1 MQIGLTE
8 DSDASEQQPM
18 GLEAQNSSSATEPSL
33 TLESTSH
40 YRVQVR
46 KKKNKIQPSL
56 KPAPEAEAPKSK
68 KRKKDSIKKAPA
80 NVEAPAD
87 KSFQCRN
94 CPFSGQKIVRH
105 YVTKH
110 PDLEI
115 PFATVPASKWVAL
128 SSNVSFEDSSRHHP
142 VNSDLFA
149 DLSWIPTQSNLK
161 ELTHCKLC
169 PYSSCI
175 PSELLEHFILHA
187 LPVNC
192 HYLCHLCDHREANF
206 FDILDHVTG
215 HTGEYR
221 YRCSHCDFRVDS
233 RTGIKQHMSSHHAS
247 EDVLDYST
255 SLPNVKQLWIFG
267 FVCINCHFVQMDFEQ
282 LERHVKNNT
291 SCSSYFKV
299 SMISTVCDNSVFNW
313 CDTREKRKNSENFH
327 SFIAKKL
334 RGHRSSTT
342 WIQNLGEKPSTVEAL
357 GNSLVKEEPHSDEP
371 SFISQLESPNETRMV
386 VASIAPRS
394 LSREQGLSSGLAPG
408 VPGLRVSRKPT
419 ETHGNTGLDS
429 TISKLAEQVGNLS
442 SSLPE
447 ELFDEDSSYC
457 DSPVSYDD
465 DDDDDMESCSTETE
479 EVVDGGNISI
489 KHEDVEPEIEVKT
502 EICGISGYLQ
512 IENVISL
519 TTNDDDDC
527 LDPIQSDMVSNVTIR
542 KGEITFPYPIAHD
555 RPAFAPQLKDKQS
568 YLSMMQRDR
577 VRNFYKCM
585 AYRCMF
591 SSQST
596 KDFSNHL
603 IWHYRKYLV
612 SINTISILTTMLV

>member
-1 MQIGLTE
+1 MQVDLTE
-8 DSDASEQQPM
+8 DSDANEQQPM

-33 TLESTSH
+33 TLKSTSH
-40 YRVQVR
+40 QRVQVR
-46 KKKNKIQPSL
+46 KKKNQIQPSL
-56 KPAPEAEAPKSK
+56 NPAPEAEAPKSK
-68 KRKKDSIKKAPA
+68 KRKKDSNKKAPE

-87 KSFQCRN
+87 KCFQCRN
-94 CPFSGQKIVRH
+94 CPYSGQKIVRH

-110 PDLEI
+110 PGLEI
-115 PFATVPASKWVAL
+115 PFATVPSSKWVAL
-128 SSNVSFEDSSRHHP
+128 SSNVSFENSSRHHP

-161 ELTHCKLC
+161 SELTHCKLC

-175 PSELLEHFILHA
+175 PSELKEHFILHA

-192 HYLCHLCDHREANF
+192 HYRCHLCDHREANF

-233 RTGIKQHMSSHHAS
+233 RTGIKQHMNTHHAS
-247 EDVLDYST
+247 EDVFDYST
-255 SLPNVKQLWIFG
+255 SLPNVKQPWIFG

-299 SMISTVCDNSVFNW
+299 SMISTVYDNSMFW
-313 CDTREKRKNSENFH
+313 SDTPEKRENLENSD
-327 SFIAKKL
+327 SFILKKL

-342 WIQNLGEKPSTVEAL
+342 CIQNLVEKLSTVEAH
-357 GNSLVKEEPHSDEP
+357 GNSLIKEEPHSDEP
-371 SFISQLESPNETRMV
+371 SFISQLESPNEARMV
-386 VASIAPRS
+386 VASIPRRS
-394 LSREQGLSSGLAPG
+394 LSPEQGLSSGVAPG
-408 VPGLRVSRKPT
+408 VSDVRLSLKP
-419 ETHGNTGLDS
+419 NTMHDS
-429 TISKLAEQVGNLS
+429 TVSKLVEKVGNLS

-457 DSPVSYDD
+457 ESPVSY

-479 EVVDGGNISI
+479 EVVDGRNISI
-489 KHEDVEPEIEVKT
+489 KQEDVELEIKVKT
-502 EICGISGYLQ
+502 ETCVKEDTGYLQ
-512 IENVISL
+512 IENVISFV
-519 TTNDDDDC
+519 TIDDDDC
-527 LDPIQSDMVSNVTIR
+527 LDPIQSDILVSNVTIR
-542 KGEITFPYPIAHD
+542 KGEITFPFPIAHD
-555 RPAFAPQLKDKQS
+555 RPALASQLKDKQS

-585 AYRCMF
+585 AHRCMF
-591 SSQST
+591 SSQSA
-596 KDFSNHL
+596 KDFKNHL
-603 IWHYRKYLV
+603 NWHYKQYLV